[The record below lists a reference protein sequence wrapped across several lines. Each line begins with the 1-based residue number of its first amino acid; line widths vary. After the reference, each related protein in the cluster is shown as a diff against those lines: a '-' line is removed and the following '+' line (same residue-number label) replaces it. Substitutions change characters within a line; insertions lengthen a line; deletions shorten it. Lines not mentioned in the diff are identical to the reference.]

1 MGEGVHV
8 GRIEPDEERLAGVF
22 AFFMNVLAAAT
33 KSSSQVSMRFL
44 VSGPVSSIFC
54 FPTLPQRGST
64 VGSSLS
70 VAQEC
75 ITPRGPNVLRK
86 FGKSFSLG

>member
-1 MGEGVHV
+1 MWVELSQTKNGL
-8 GRIEPDEERLAGVF
+8 PASF
-22 AFFMNVLAAAT
+22 AFFMNSLARAT

-54 FPTLPQRGST
+54 LPTLPQRGST
-64 VGSSLS
+64 VGSSVS
-70 VAQEC
+70 VAKEC
-75 ITPRGPNVLRK
+75 MTPRGPNVFLK